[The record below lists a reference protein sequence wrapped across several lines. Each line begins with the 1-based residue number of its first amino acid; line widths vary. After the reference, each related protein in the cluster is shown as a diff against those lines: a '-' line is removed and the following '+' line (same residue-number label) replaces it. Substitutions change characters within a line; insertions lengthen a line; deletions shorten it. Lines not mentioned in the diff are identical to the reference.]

1 MSKSL
6 MISTAAAQPAGQPFV
21 VLVFTGDLGKVAVTL
36 EQTDGPTPLAPR
48 DIQPS
53 SQGSAR
59 FTVTI
64 DAPGWAILQAKA
76 EGYESDTKTVRIY
89 R

>member
-21 VLVFTGDLGKVAVTL
+21 VLVFTGDLGKVPVTL
-36 EQTDGPTPLAPR
+36 KQTDGPTPLWPA
-48 DIQPS
+48 DTQPS
-53 SQGSAR
+53 SQGSVR

-64 DAPGWAILQAKA
+64 AAPGWAVFEAKA
-76 EGYESDTKTVRIY
+76 EGYESDAKTVRIY
-89 R
+89 G